1 MNRQP
6 EVSIVMPV
14 YNAADW
20 LVASV
25 RSALAQRDVELEV
38 VAVDD
43 GSTDASSQLLE
54 TLAQDDERL
63 KVVHQENRGAAAA
76 RNAGFERAR
85 GRFIMVFDADD
96 LIHPAKA
103 SMQLARFLREPE
115 LGVVGTAARLIG
127 SGGKHL
133 GLIQPPTDAAHVRE
147 RISTSMAFVHASV
160 LMRREVI
167 DAGFRYNEAMRNA
180 HDYDFLRRVS
190 QEFAGASIPEPLYVY
205 RITGD
210 QLTAKQATA
219 GALRHLWAH
228 RLATHPIDSPPAP
241 PAHAHDRAPLY
252 ALGLH
257 DDAIDGEVI
266 ERLRYALNLNAASGN
281 RDQVDVLLE
290 EAESL
295 AQQTRRAETRRELH
309 AIAAAWSQPS
319 RAVGKLANVARN
331 NAWRELASCELYRVR
346 YAAHRLRTLRE
357 ARRWSVDDGGT

>member
-1 MNRQP
+1 MSRQP
-6 EVSIVMPV
+6 DVSIVMPV

-20 LVASV
+20 LRASV

-38 VAVDD
+38 IAVDD

-76 RNAGFERAR
+76 RNAGFERAE

-133 GLIQPPTDAAHVRE
+133 GVIRPPTDAAEVRE
-147 RISTSMAFVHASV
+147 RIATSMAFVHASV

-167 DAGFRYNEAMRNA
+167 DAGFRYNEALRNA

-210 QLTAKQATA
+210 QLTARQATA

-228 RLATHPIDSPPAP
+228 RLATHPLASPPAP

-252 ALGLH
+252 ALGLG
-257 DDAIDGEVI
+257 DEAIDSEVI
-266 ERLRYALNLNAASGN
+266 ERIRYALNLNAASGN
-281 RDQVDVLLE
+281 RRQVDVLLE

-295 AQQTRRAETRRELH
+295 AQRTERAETRRELF
-309 AIAAAWSQPS
+309 AIAAAWSPPA
-319 RAVGKLANVARN
+319 RKVARLAQVARK
-331 NAWRELASCELYRVR
+331 NAWRELAFCERYRVR
-346 YAAHRLRTLRE
+346 YALHRLRTLRE
-357 ARRWSVDDGGT
+357 ARRWDIDMRKA